1 MIQYASGAATSA
13 LVPEP
18 VEGPLPLH
26 CLRQLKGLPS
36 LTQKKPPV
44 QDRRLYIF
52 NRYRLCLGV
61 SGKQKKMPESIFSCE
76 RSLTESNRSIM
87 VLQTIPL
94 TTWVRLHVSLIYQ
107 LLKIVSSLQVGQTHY
122 NIFPAKNGF
131 QS

>member
-1 MIQYASGAATSA
+1 MERILHYDLTS
-13 LVPEP
+13 EN
-18 VEGPLPLH
+18 EGYKISQF
-26 CLRQLKGLPS
+26 LRHLGYTGQN
-36 LTQKKPPV
+36 LTE
-44 QDRRLYIF
+44 L
-52 NRYRLCLGV
+52 
-61 SGKQKKMPESIFSCE
+61 KKMPESIFSCK

-107 LLKIVSSLQVGQTHY
+107 LLKIVSSLQAGQTHY